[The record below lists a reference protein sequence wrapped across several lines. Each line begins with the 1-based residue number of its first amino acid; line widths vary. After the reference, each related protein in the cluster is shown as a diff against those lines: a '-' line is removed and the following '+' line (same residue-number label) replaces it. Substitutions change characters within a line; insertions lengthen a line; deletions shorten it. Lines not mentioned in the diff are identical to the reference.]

1 MGKLNLKQSELKVL
15 FFFFLNVTDAL
26 ENYNAEMIRQ
36 NKDDAQ
42 KYFKALLKN
51 MVKKPECILISSF
64 SWGKSKKGFDY
75 WNNLNKKW
83 EKQFQCK

>member
-15 FFFFLNVTDAL
+15 FFFFLNVNDAL
-26 ENYNAEMIRQ
+26 ENYNAEMNRDH
-36 NKDDAQ
+36 KDDAQ

-51 MVKKPECILISSF
+51 MVKKPESILMCSF
-64 SWGKSKKGFDY
+64 NWGKSKKGVDY